1 MSNRN
6 WRIFSQNEALPPM
19 FLTKTAKVSG
29 SMIVDGCYV
38 AGAIEHSILSQNV
51 KIGEGSVIKDS
62 MIMPNAVIGK
72 NVTVDHAIVGE
83 NAIIGDN
90 GKVIGKP
97 DEISVVGY
105 GEVLG
110 RTEKE

>member
-1 MSNRN
+1 
-6 WRIFSQNEALPPM
+6 
-19 FLTKTAKVSG
+19 
-29 SMIVDGCYV
+29 
-38 AGAIEHSILSQNV
+38 LSQNV
-51 KIGEGSVIKDS
+51 KVGENSVIKDS

-72 NVTVDHAIVGE
+72 NVTIEDAIVGE

-90 GKVIGKP
+90 AKVVGTP
-97 DEISVVGY
+97 DNINVVGY